1 MVLSGHHNPIILQ
14 FALPQWGQRRTWPFM
29 TDDLIRE
36 IATKAFCDALQ
47 ARAQQLA
54 EDVARRMKAAL
65 QPDAEPRERTK
76 ALHDGAVLIA
86 GSRTQTETLEAL
98 LAASSA
104 ITPGCGLLI
113 LRGAVAGGWS
123 CQGLT
128 TLDNFKRATMDC
140 SRGIAAAVIRSSNGA
155 EAQASELDQVF
166 VARLGLDASARIVL
180 LPVLLKERVA
190 ALLLALA
197 PEGDEL
203 TAIDVLVQVAQL
215 ALDLQ
220 AYRKTALKSAVES
233 ASAAVQKVPVAV
245 AEPARGA
252 VVPAMPKSEEEHAAV
267 EQQKSAMESPEP
279 QAAPEVVSQAVEE
292 TPPEPTYEAV
302 PPHPVVV
309 PEPPQPEPQSA
320 AVQEVAAAAPEI
332 PRQQPVVAAP
342 PEVPE
347 APPANVDVPV
357 SVAAFQEPAPP
368 AQPVPAATEVI
379 ADEAHMKARRFAKL
393 LVEEIKLYNQTK
405 VAEGRARGDLYS
417 RLREDIEKSRAAY
430 HKRYGESVRDVDYF
444 SQELMR
450 ILADNN
456 RTVMGA
462 GFPG

>member
-1 MVLSGHHNPIILQ
+1 MN
-14 FALPQWGQRRTWPFM
+14 
-29 TDDLIRE
+29 DDLIRE

-54 EDVARRMKAAL
+54 EDVARRMNAAL
-65 QPDAEPRERTK
+65 QPDAAPRERTK
-76 ALHDGAVLIA
+76 ALHDGTVLIA

-123 CQGLT
+123 CHGLT

-140 SRGIAAAVIRSSNGA
+140 SRGVAASVIRSSTGA
-155 EAQASELDQVF
+155 EVQASELDPVF
-166 VARLGLDASARIVL
+166 VARLGVDASAKVVL

-203 TAIDVLVQVAQL
+203 SAIDVLVQVAQL
-215 ALDLQ
+215 ALDVQ
-220 AYRKTALKSAVES
+220 AYRKASLKPAVEVP
-233 ASAAVQKVPVAV
+233 SAAVHQAPVAAPEPAHAVAVPVPKAEEVPAAV
-245 AEPARGA
+245 AQQ
-252 VVPAMPKSEEEHAAV
+252 SAAS
-267 EQQKSAMESPEP
+267 QSPEP
-279 QAAPEVVSQAVEE
+279 QAAPEAVAQTAEQ
-292 TPPEPTYEAV
+292 TTPEPTYEA
-302 PPHPVVV
+302 PQPVAV
-309 PEPPQPEPQSA
+309 PEPPQPEPQPTYA
-320 AVQEVAAAAPEI
+320 AVPEVAASAPEI
-332 PRQQPVVAAP
+332 TAPQVVVAAP
-342 PEVPE
+342 PEVRV
-347 APPANVDVPV
+347 AVPLPT
-357 SVAAFQEPAPP
+357 ALPAFQEPAPP
-368 AQPVPAATEVI
+368 PQPAPVATEAI
-379 ADEAHMKARRFAKL
+379 ADEAHVKARRFAKL